1 MEFEEQLSRAQ
12 VSLKEE
18 LALIFPDF
26 SDDILYDTVL
36 DHRNK
41 NDLERCVTHL
51 LDHCDDSRIPAD
63 VTITK
68 VLTLDSS
75 ENCTEDMLHQ
85 ACSIDT
91 TFVQST
97 GCEQRPALFCDE
109 SVRGDNRQ
117 AIRIVLVGKTGSG
130 KSSTGNT
137 ILDEEAFKT
146 CFSASSVTE
155 TCQEVKAIRFGQE
168 IHLIDTP
175 GVFDTSKPNT
185 QVLQE
190 VARCISMSLPGPH
203 VFLLVLQAGR
213 FTPEENDTVKH
224 FADLFGEDVFKH
236 MILVFTGRDALEK
249 RQQSFEEF
257 LQTIPPT
264 LDEIREKCNRRC
276 IAIDNSPDN
285 KSRAIDAENLMQQIN
300 DLVEKRNGKYYTN
313 EMYKAAEKKCLER
326 EKDIRRQKD
335 QEKKKEKE
343 ELIKHLKQD
352 FQKDLDRLKAEQYS
366 LQRKIRDCTT
376 EKEMLEEKLHDSDLK
391 DEELALMK
399 ETLRTVETEAQQ
411 YKEQAEDGTH
421 QQQVCLQNRDRRI
434 IQQSKDLD
442 RKYDNDMNL
451 SIRMSKSAAVF
462 TMIKGAAQLGWG
474 IWNFVSGLIRT
485 DNK

>member
-1 MEFEEQLSRAQ
+1 MEFEDQLSPAQ

-18 LALIFPDF
+18 LALIFPNL
-26 SDDILYDTVL
+26 SADILYDTVL
-36 DHRNK
+36 DHSNK
-41 NDLERCVTHL
+41 NDLDQCVTHI

-68 VLTLDSS
+68 FLTLDSS
-75 ENCTEDMLHQ
+75 ENCTDDMLHQ
-85 ACSIDT
+85 ACSMDAM
-91 TFVQST
+91 FVQSP
-97 GCEQRPALFCDE
+97 GCEQRPALVFDE
-109 SVRGDNRQ
+109 SFRGDNRQ
-117 AIRIVLVGKTGSG
+117 ALRIVLVGKTGSG

-155 TCQEVKAIRFGQE
+155 ICQEVKAIRFGQG

-175 GVFDTSKPNT
+175 GVFDTRKPNT

-190 VARCISMSLPGPH
+190 IARCISMSLPGPH
-203 VFLLVLQAGR
+203 VFLLVLKAGR

-224 FADLFGEDVFKH
+224 FADLFGEDVFKY

-249 RQQSFEEF
+249 RQSFEEF

-264 LDEIREKCNRRC
+264 LDEIREKCNKRC

-285 KSRAIDAENLMQQIN
+285 KSRAIDAGKLMQQIN
-300 DLVEKRNGKYYTN
+300 DLVEKRNGKCYTN

-326 EKDIRRQKD
+326 EEEIRRQKD

-343 ELIKHLKQD
+343 QLIKQLNQD
-352 FQKDLDRLKAEQYS
+352 FQKDFDRLKAEQNS

-376 EKEMLEEKLHDSDLK
+376 EKEMLEEKLHDSSLK
-391 DEELALMK
+391 DEELAVLK
-399 ETLRTVETEAQQ
+399 ETLRSVETEAEQ
-411 YKEQAEDGTH
+411 YKEQAEDATH
-421 QQQVCLQNRDRRI
+421 QRQVCLQNRDRRI
-434 IQQSKDLD
+434 TQQSKDLD
-442 RKYDNDMNL
+442 RKYDNEMNL
-451 SIRMSKSAAVF
+451 SIGMSKSAAVF

-474 IWNFVSGLIRT
+474 IWNFCQWLE
-485 DNK
+485 